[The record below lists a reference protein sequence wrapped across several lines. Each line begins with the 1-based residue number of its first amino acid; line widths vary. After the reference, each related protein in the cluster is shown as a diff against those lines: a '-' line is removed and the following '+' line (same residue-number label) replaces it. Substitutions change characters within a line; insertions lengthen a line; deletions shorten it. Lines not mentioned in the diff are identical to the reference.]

1 MECGEVEIR
10 KKFQLQDQN
19 KDKNPPPPSQGLKYK
34 TYPNKQKIWNKQ
46 KPKWRRIKSQWLMT
60 FLHLLDRNEF

>member
-19 KDKNPPPPSQGLKYK
+19 KDKKPPPPQGLKYK
-34 TYPNKQKIWNKQ
+34 TYPNKQKI
-46 KPKWRRIKSQWLMT
+46 
-60 FLHLLDRNEF
+60 